1 MARNKWTPVV
11 GAALI
16 LLFTGCEG
24 SDSPDPESPS
34 VGTRVS
40 PLAELHTISA
50 AGDPL
55 ADVQGAVR
63 VLAEL
68 QYTQSRLIAYS
79 NGESCGI
86 LVLADN
92 DSKGKR
98 IHLVSKWP
106 AEGDG
111 SNVYP
116 AGPYN
121 SASGAGDAGT
131 WASMLCSKNAMVIEY
146 APGEEG
152 GPKQSRGQIAV
163 TSVPNDRATS
173 RIVIGDSGAR
183 RQIEGKA
190 KRPGAPTP

>member
-1 MARNKWTPVV
+1 MARNKWTPAV

-16 LLFTGCEG
+16 LLVTGCEG
-24 SDSPDPESPS
+24 SGSPDPESPS

-40 PLAELHTISA
+40 PLAELNPISV

-55 ADVQGAVR
+55 AEVQGAVKI
-63 VLAEL
+63 LAEL
-68 QYTQSRLIAYS
+68 QYTQSRLIAYANS
-79 NGESCGI
+79 DSCGI

-92 DSKGKR
+92 ESKGKR

-106 AEGDG
+106 AEGEG

-121 SASGAGDAGT
+121 SASGAGGTGT
-131 WASMLCSKNAMVIEY
+131 WASVLCSRNAMVIEY

-152 GPKQSRGQIAV
+152 GPKESRGQVAV
-163 TSVPNDRATS
+163 TSVPNDPGTS
-173 RIVIGDSGAR
+173 RIIVGDPGAR
-183 RQIEGKA
+183 QQIEGKA
-190 KRPGAPTP
+190 QRQGASTP